1 MSDPVRITN
10 PGAESLGYDSD
21 GHEIMAVDIYVNPPR
36 VDVFHGTPPAWSSFG
51 NKTIWGGNEWVDDSP
66 TRSDIEKR
74 DKEITAYKMTL
85 SAQQKENENKRTEA
99 AKRLSAAIAA
109 REKDEN
115 TLKTLRAGNA
125 DAADITRQEFR
136 LLQAQLD
143 KLRRMNF
150 GSRSEKVSRRIA
162 QMEADLKALQK
173 ESDTLTGRVD
183 DPAVQRPLRQT
194 RTRKPFPESL
204 PRDEKRL
211 LPAAS
216 CCPECGG
223 SLSYLGEDAAEQLE
237 LMRSAFRVIRTVRE
251 KHACTQCDAIVQA
264 PAPSRPIE
272 RGIAGPG
279 LLARVLISKY
289 AEHTPL
295 YRQSEMYGRQGV
307 ELSRSLLSGWVD
319 ACCRLLS
326 PLEEA
331 LQDYVLT
338 DGKLHADD
346 TPVPVL
352 LPGNKK
358 TKTGRLWTYV
368 RDDRNAGSTLAP
380 AVWFAYSPD
389 RKGIHPQTHLA
400 GFSGVLQ
407 ADAYAGFNE
416 LYRDGRIT
424 EAACWAHA
432 RRKIHDVHVRTP
444 SALTEEALKRIGE
457 LYAIEA
463 EIRGMTAEQRLAE
476 RQLKTK
482 PLLKSLESWLRE
494 KMKTLSRHSELAK
507 AFAYA
512 LNQWPAL
519 TYYADDGWAEADNNI
534 AENALRMVSLGR
546 KNYLFFGSDHG
557 GERGALL
564 YSLIGTCKLN
574 GVEPESYL
582 RYVLDVIAD
591 WPINR
596 VGELLP
602 WRVALPTE

>member
-1 MSDPVRITN
+1 MNDTSSDEIILLKQRL
-10 PGAESLGYDSD
+10 AEQEALNRALWEKLADRER
-21 GHEIMAVDIYVNPPR
+21 EID
-36 VDVFHGTPPAWSSFG
+36 H
-51 NKTIWGGNEWVDDSP
+51 
-66 TRSDIEKR
+66 
-74 DKEITAYKMTL
+74 
-85 SAQQKENENKRTEA
+85 
-99 AKRLSAAIAA
+99 
-109 REKDEN
+109 
-115 TLKTLRAGNA
+115 
-125 DAADITRQEFR
+125 
-136 LLQAQLD
+136 LQAQLD

-162 QMEADLKALQK
+162 QMEADLNQLQK

-223 SLSYLGEDAAEQLE
+223 ALSYLGEDAAEQLE

-251 KHACTQCDAIVQA
+251 KHTCTQCDAIVQA

-279 LLARVLISKY
+279 LLARVLTSKY

-295 YRQSEMYGRQGV
+295 YRQSEIYNRHGV
-307 ELSRSLLSGWVD
+307 GLSRSLLSGWVD

-326 PLEEA
+326 PLEGT
-331 LQDYVLT
+331 LQGYVLT

-368 RDDRNAGSTLAP
+368 RDDRNAWSALPP

-407 ADAYAGFNE
+407 TDAYAGFNE

-424 EAACWAHA
+424 EAACWAHT

-444 SALTEEALKRIGE
+444 SALTDEALKRIGE
-457 LYAIEA
+457 LYTVEA
-463 EIRGMTAEQRLAE
+463 KILDR
-476 RQLKTK
+476 
-482 PLLKSLESWLRE
+482 
-494 KMKTLSRHSELAK
+494 
-507 AFAYA
+507 
-512 LNQWPAL
+512 
-519 TYYADDGWAEADNNI
+519 I
-534 AENALRMVSLGR
+534 
-546 KNYLFFGSDHG
+546 G
-557 GERGALL
+557 G
-564 YSLIGTCKLN
+564 YP
-574 GVEPESYL
+574 V
-582 RYVLDVIAD
+582 
-591 WPINR
+591 
-596 VGELLP
+596 
-602 WRVALPTE
+602 

>member
-1 MSDPVRITN
+1 MNDTSSDDILLLKQRL
-10 PGAESLGYDSD
+10 AEQEALNRALLEKLADRER
-21 GHEIMAVDIYVNPPR
+21 EID
-36 VDVFHGTPPAWSSFG
+36 H
-51 NKTIWGGNEWVDDSP
+51 
-66 TRSDIEKR
+66 
-74 DKEITAYKMTL
+74 
-85 SAQQKENENKRTEA
+85 
-99 AKRLSAAIAA
+99 
-109 REKDEN
+109 
-115 TLKTLRAGNA
+115 
-125 DAADITRQEFR
+125 
-136 LLQAQLD
+136 LQAQLD

-162 QMEADLKALQK
+162 QMEADLDRLQQ
-173 ESDTLTGRVD
+173 ESDALTGRVD

-211 LPAAS
+211 FPTES

-237 LMRSAFRVIRTVRE
+237 LMRSAFLVIRTVRE
-251 KHACTQCDAIVQA
+251 KHACRRCDRIVQA
-264 PAPSRPIE
+264 SAPSRPIE

-279 LLARVLISKY
+279 LLARVLASKY

-295 YRQSEMYGRQGV
+295 YRQSEIYGRQGV

-319 ACCRLLS
+319 ACCRLLA
-326 PLEEA
+326 PLGEA
-331 LQDYVLT
+331 LQAYVLT
-338 DGKLHADD
+338 DGKLYADD

-368 RDDRNAGSTLAP
+368 RDDRNAGSVLAP

-389 RKGIHPQTHLA
+389 RKGIHSQTHLA

-416 LYRDGRIT
+416 LYRDGHIK
-424 EAACWAHA
+424 EAACWAHV

-444 SALTEEALKRIGE
+444 SALTDEALKRIGE

-463 EIRGMTAEQRLAE
+463 AIRGMPAEQRLAE

-482 PLLKSLESWLRE
+482 ALLKSLENWLRE
-494 KMKTLSRHSELAK
+494 KVKTLSRHSELAK
-507 AFAYA
+507 AFTYV
-512 LNQWPAL
+512 LNQWQAL

-534 AENALRMVSLGR
+534 AENALRTV
-546 KNYLFFGSDHG
+546 NYFHDSFHEQD
-557 GERGALL
+557 
-564 YSLIGTCKLN
+564 
-574 GVEPESYL
+574 
-582 RYVLDVIAD
+582 
-591 WPINR
+591 
-596 VGELLP
+596 
-602 WRVALPTE
+602 

>member
-1 MSDPVRITN
+1 MSS
-10 PGAESLGYDSD
+10 SLPD
-21 GHEIMAVDIYVNPPR
+21 DIN
-36 VDVFHGTPPAWSSFG
+36 A
-51 NKTIWGGNEWVDDSP
+51 
-66 TRSDIEKR
+66 
-74 DKEITAYKMTL
+74 L
-85 SAQQKENENKRTEA
+85 
-99 AKRLSAAIAA
+99 KRLLAEQEALNRALLEKLNE
-109 REKDEN
+109 REREIDH
-115 TLKTLRAGNA
+115 
-125 DAADITRQEFR
+125 
-136 LLQAQLD
+136 LQAQLD

-204 PRDEKRL
+204 PRN
-211 LPAAS
+211 
-216 CCPECGG
+216 
-223 SLSYLGEDAAEQLE
+223 
-237 LMRSAFRVIRTVRE
+237 AFRVIRTVRE

-295 YRQSEMYGRQGV
+295 YRQSEIYGRQGV

-591 WPINR
+591 WPMAESRLQELRDLLAEGISS
-596 VGELLP
+596 GEAKP
-602 WRVALPTE
+602 WNKNAFLRNVRARVANERD

>member
-1 MSDPVRITN
+1 
-10 PGAESLGYDSD
+10 
-21 GHEIMAVDIYVNPPR
+21 
-36 VDVFHGTPPAWSSFG
+36 
-51 NKTIWGGNEWVDDSP
+51 
-66 TRSDIEKR
+66 
-74 DKEITAYKMTL
+74 
-85 SAQQKENENKRTEA
+85 
-99 AKRLSAAIAA
+99 
-109 REKDEN
+109 
-115 TLKTLRAGNA
+115 
-125 DAADITRQEFR
+125 
-136 LLQAQLD
+136 
-143 KLRRMNF
+143 
-150 GSRSEKVSRRIA
+150 RSEKVSRRIA
-162 QMEADLKALQK
+162 QMEADLNQLQK
-173 ESDTLTGRVD
+173 ESDILTGRVD

-216 CCPECGG
+216 CCPDCGG
-223 SLSYLGEDAAEQLE
+223 VMSYLGEDAAEQLE

-264 PAPSRPIE
+264 PAPSRPVE

-279 LLARVLISKY
+279 LLARVLASKY

-295 YRQSEMYGRQGV
+295 YRQSEIYGRQGV

-368 RDDRNAGSTLAP
+368 RDDPNAGSELAP

-389 RKGIHPQTHLA
+389 RKGIHPQSHLA

-416 LYRDGRIT
+416 LYRNGQIT

-432 RRKIHDVHVRTP
+432 RRKIHDVYVRTP

-457 LYAIEA
+457 LYVIEA
-463 EIRGMTAEQRLAE
+463 EIRGMPAKQRLAE
-476 RQLKTK
+476 RQQKAK
-482 PLLKSLESWLRE
+482 PRLKSLESWLRE
-494 KMKTLSRHSELAK
+494 
-507 AFAYA
+507 
-512 LNQWPAL
+512 
-519 TYYADDGWAEADNNI
+519 
-534 AENALRMVSLGR
+534 
-546 KNYLFFGSDHG
+546 
-557 GERGALL
+557 
-564 YSLIGTCKLN
+564 
-574 GVEPESYL
+574 
-582 RYVLDVIAD
+582 
-591 WPINR
+591 
-596 VGELLP
+596 
-602 WRVALPTE
+602 

>member
-1 MSDPVRITN
+1 MSS
-10 PGAESLGYDSD
+10 SLPD
-21 GHEIMAVDIYVNPPR
+21 DIN
-36 VDVFHGTPPAWSSFG
+36 A
-51 NKTIWGGNEWVDDSP
+51 
-66 TRSDIEKR
+66 
-74 DKEITAYKMTL
+74 L
-85 SAQQKENENKRTEA
+85 
-99 AKRLSAAIAA
+99 KRLLAEQEALNRALLEKLNE
-109 REKDEN
+109 REREIDH
-115 TLKTLRAGNA
+115 
-125 DAADITRQEFR
+125 
-136 LLQAQLD
+136 LQAQLD

-204 PRDEKRL
+204 PCDEKRL

-237 LMRSAFRVIRTVRE
+237 LMRNAFRVIRTVRE

-295 YRQSEMYGRQGV
+295 YRQSEIYGRQGV
-307 ELSRSLLSGWVD
+307 EL
-319 ACCRLLS
+319 
-326 PLEEA
+326 
-331 LQDYVLT
+331 
-338 DGKLHADD
+338 
-346 TPVPVL
+346 
-352 LPGNKK
+352 
-358 TKTGRLWTYV
+358 
-368 RDDRNAGSTLAP
+368 
-380 AVWFAYSPD
+380 
-389 RKGIHPQTHLA
+389 
-400 GFSGVLQ
+400 
-407 ADAYAGFNE
+407 DAYAGFNE

-507 AFAYA
+507 AIAYA

-564 YSLIGTCKLN
+564 YNLIGTCKLN

>member
-1 MSDPVRITN
+1 MSS
-10 PGAESLGYDSD
+10 SLPD
-21 GHEIMAVDIYVNPPR
+21 DIN
-36 VDVFHGTPPAWSSFG
+36 A
-51 NKTIWGGNEWVDDSP
+51 
-66 TRSDIEKR
+66 
-74 DKEITAYKMTL
+74 L
-85 SAQQKENENKRTEA
+85 
-99 AKRLSAAIAA
+99 KRLLAEQEALNRALLEKLNE
-109 REKDEN
+109 REREIDH
-115 TLKTLRAGNA
+115 
-125 DAADITRQEFR
+125 
-136 LLQAQLD
+136 LQAQLD

-204 PRDEKRL
+204 PCDEKRL

-237 LMRSAFRVIRTVRE
+237 LMRNAFRVIRTVRE

-295 YRQSEMYGRQGV
+295 YRQSEIYGRQGV
-307 ELSRSLLSGWVD
+307 EL
-319 ACCRLLS
+319 
-326 PLEEA
+326 
-331 LQDYVLT
+331 
-338 DGKLHADD
+338 
-346 TPVPVL
+346 
-352 LPGNKK
+352 
-358 TKTGRLWTYV
+358 
-368 RDDRNAGSTLAP
+368 
-380 AVWFAYSPD
+380 
-389 RKGIHPQTHLA
+389 
-400 GFSGVLQ
+400 
-407 ADAYAGFNE
+407 DAYAGFNE

-564 YSLIGTCKLN
+564 YNLIGTCKLN